1 MFKDWQ
7 LAMMEDYGLMD
18 TNTGLIN
25 RVART
30 LTQSPNDS
38 IDTAEFRSACSPCG
52 VDLDP
57 RSLPSGIWSSCSASS
72 TRSPDRFTATK
83 DTKKG
88 GASCSCFGETAP
100 GRPWTW

>member
-30 LTQSPNDS
+30 LAQSPNDTF
-38 IDTAEFRSACSPCG
+38 DTAEFRRACISCG
-52 VDLDP
+52 VDPDSFTQKDLDQLQHKLNEI
-57 RSLPSGIWSSCSASS
+57 S
-72 TRSPDRFTATK
+72 
-83 DTKKG
+83 
-88 GASCSCFGETAP
+88 
-100 GRPWTW
+100 

>member
-30 LTQSPNDS
+30 LAQSPHDT
-38 IDTAEFRSACSPCG
+38 IDTAEFRSACYASG
-52 VDLDP
+52 VDPDSFTERDLEQLQGKLD
-57 RSLPSGIWSSCSASS
+57 RLG
-72 TRSPDRFTATK
+72 
-83 DTKKG
+83 
-88 GASCSCFGETAP
+88 
-100 GRPWTW
+100 